1 MSRVTIDDPA
11 AVEVLLDSSKTRLLA
26 PFMLEAQTVAAVA
39 DATGYSHS
47 ALSYWV
53 KRFVKLGLLT
63 EVPGSRPAQFRA
75 VATEFVVDPTRVMP
89 LEDML
94 GHLNGPGWERLL
106 QGYTQEYRRLSED
119 WLVLLQATP
128 QGALIRREVTPLQLA
143 QATAPGWDAPLNE
156 WGVMRLRREQARE
169 LRERLLALVME
180 YFEQSSESHDDEVYY
195 LHLGLTRD
203 AVHG

>member
-119 WLVLLQATP
+119 WLVLLQAT
-128 QGALIRREVTPLQLA
+128 
-143 QATAPGWDAPLNE
+143 APGWDAPLNE

-180 YFEQSSESHDDEVYY
+180 YFEQSSESHDDEVYF

>member
-39 DATGYSHS
+39 EATGYSHS
-47 ALSYWV
+47 ALAYWV

-63 EVPGSRPAQFRA
+63 EVEGSRPAQFRA

-106 QGYTQEYRRLSED
+106 QGYTQEYRRLSPD

-143 QATAPGWDAPLNE
+143 QASAGGWDAPLNE

-169 LRERLLALVME
+169 LRERMLALVME
-180 YFEQSSESHDDEVYY
+180 YFEQASESQGDEVYF